1 MNSLIKNSFHIA
13 DILAIPL
20 FVLMVYYFYNIK
32 NKNTTEY
39 VLFLFAI
46 SGLMLDI
53 VFTIS
58 FLSK

>member
-1 MNSLIKNSFHIA
+1 
-13 DILAIPL
+13 
-20 FVLMVYYFYNIK
+20 MVYYFYNIK
-32 NKNTTEY
+32 SKNIIEN